1 MLRLLI
7 GGSKRCLLSNSEV
20 SGHPLLHPLWSLSIS
35 LVYLMLYERITILMN
50 VLAVGRLAMYVSC
63 AVDWTAAFNSL
74 SYSLGSTRDMIHGNE
89 LLLYII
95 VFLLNT
101 GGRNSFACNSLLY
114 LNFIMYLV
122 KISLTTVHFTNLS

>member
-1 MLRLLI
+1 
-7 GGSKRCLLSNSEV
+7 
-20 SGHPLLHPLWSLSIS
+20 
-35 LVYLMLYERITILMN
+35 MLYERITILMN

-101 GGRNSFACNSLLY
+101 GGRNSFACNYLLY
-114 LNFIMYLV
+114 LNFILYVV
-122 KISLTTVHFTNLS
+122 KISLTPVTFTNLS

>member
-1 MLRLLI
+1 M
-7 GGSKRCLLSNSEV
+7 
-20 SGHPLLHPLWSLSIS
+20 S
-35 LVYLMLYERITILMN
+35 LVYLMLYERFTILKN
-50 VLAVGRLAMYVSC
+50 VLTVGRLAMYVSC
-63 AVDWTAAFNSL
+63 AVYLTTAFNSL

-114 LNFIMYLV
+114 LNFIMSV
-122 KISLTTVHFTNLS
+122 IKTSLTLVHFTNL